1 MLILEETRCSSS
13 GIEKIKKPVASDTG
27 FSGGLWL
34 LWNESTVLVE
44 EVSIDAQVIN
54 VLIYYG
60 GRRPWLLSAVYVSPD
75 ITIRHGCGSIL
86 LI

>member
-1 MLILEETRCSSS
+1 M
-13 GIEKIKKPVASDTG
+13 D
-27 FSGGLWL
+27 
-34 LWNESTVLVE
+34 

-75 ITIRHGCGSIL
+75 ITIRAWLWEYLTDMSYICSRLSLVDTWRFQSGCK
-86 LI
+86 